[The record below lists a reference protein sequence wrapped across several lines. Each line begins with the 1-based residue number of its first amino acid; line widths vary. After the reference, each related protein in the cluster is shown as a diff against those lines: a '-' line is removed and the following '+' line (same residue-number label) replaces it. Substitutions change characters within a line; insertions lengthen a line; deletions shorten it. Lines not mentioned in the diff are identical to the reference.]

1 VILLDPEDTVV
12 VTFEWD
18 DAIPSTS
25 PLTTLVSVAHTAP
38 SASPTTLILQ
48 GESTDVT
55 AKTSAAKVSGGVH
68 GETYLL
74 TAAATLSNGE
84 VVNRS
89 AVLRCIQASS

>member
-1 VILLDPEDTVV
+1 MILLDPEDTVTI
-12 VTFEWD
+12 TFDWT

-25 PLTTLVSVAHTAP
+25 PLTTLVSVTHTAP
-38 SASPTTLILQ
+38 SASPTYLTISGQ
-48 GESTDVT
+48 STNAA
-55 AKTSAAKVSGGVH
+55 AKTSAAKVTGGVH

-74 TAAATLSNGE
+74 TAAALLSNGE

>member
-1 VILLDPEDTVV
+1 MV
-12 VTFEWD
+12 VTFDWT

-38 SASPTTLILQ
+38 SASPTTLTVAGQ
-48 GESTDVT
+48 STNVA

-68 GETYLL
+68 GELYLL
-74 TAAATLSNGE
+74 EAAATLSNGE
-84 VVNRS
+84 IVNRS